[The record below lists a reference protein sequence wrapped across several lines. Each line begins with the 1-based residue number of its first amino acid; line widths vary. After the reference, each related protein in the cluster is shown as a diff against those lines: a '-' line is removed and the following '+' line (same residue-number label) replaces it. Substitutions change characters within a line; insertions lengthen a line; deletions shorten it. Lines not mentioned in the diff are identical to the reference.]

1 MTAKETG
8 SLCGGGGRIKILWNY
23 LVMMVA
29 QLNEYTETRRII
41 RFNIMN
47 FMLNELYLF
56 FSLGE
61 SSRVG
66 FNLKAVRP
74 KALMTT
80 F

>member
-8 SLCGGGGRIKILWNY
+8 SLCGGGRIKILWNY

-56 FSLGE
+56 FF
-61 SSRVG
+61 SRREQQSGV
-66 FNLKAVRP
+66 
-74 KALMTT
+74 
-80 F
+80 

>member
-8 SLCGGGGRIKILWNY
+8 SLCGRGIKILWNY

-56 FSLGE
+56 FF
-61 SSRVG
+61 SRREQQSGV
-66 FNLKAVRP
+66 
-74 KALMTT
+74 
-80 F
+80 

>member
-29 QLNEYTETRRII
+29 QLNEYTETCRII

-56 FSLGE
+56 FF
-61 SSRVG
+61 SRREQQSGV
-66 FNLKAVRP
+66 
-74 KALMTT
+74 
-80 F
+80 